1 METGE
6 IVTSFILLFF
16 AAGVGCFLLTLWR
29 YSDVNEE
36 LDKYDAAVRCF
47 TDGSEQSS
55 ASDDSETLRHARETA
70 LLAIAELLGEKWSNT
85 GEEPV
90 YRLDQLLLGL
100 ESKGKGLDVI
110 QERLALI
117 TCMVNERNVIRM
129 MPLLDDLKDIT
140 QEREARHPS
149 MVVLSL
155 SASLVLLVGICGTLW
170 NIDGDCLTQLNLLPM
185 VLEPSKW
192 AIIVCIIMHILKAV
206 CAYKL
211 ESLFTRMDKLT
222 MSLFIPLFT
231 PVSTLHQ
238 DLQKLQDE
246 VLPLF
251 VGEDG
256 SGRKIKGSLSQ
267 LISDISDNYRRFVGH
282 IETAGAKLK
291 SLMKENV
298 MANLEEHFTDLGN
311 MFDREKQQIE
321 EGVAFWQRFG
331 AVITRAE
338 DSFREV
344 ELRMTSLIEH
354 LKPLHESD
362 FKAAMV
368 KLPPPSLLRLVA
380 QLDISGK
387 LNAYTDESSQWQQ
400 ELTSSVERR
409 TSFSEAVLSF
419 VLNLRV
425 QVEQVLGVFDSE
437 KESALLLKGLPKQ
450 LRNVLAEEFRMR
462 QQLRTAQQTL
472 KECNALFSPGG
483 EKIQY
488 VGDEL
493 RYINLKRLLTNLEKN
508 IGFLPKQTSWDNI
521 SYWVRSV
528 VRPITGGKRS
538 EQHDSVRYVPRKR
551 KRSLR
556 SRRNSAILL
565 GGGIAFGLILLAF
578 PLRDIFAEPEKAPQ
592 KQQTQKKGQKKD
604 AKKSA
609 QKGKYVTY
617 KVKEGE
623 TLVDI
628 ALRYRT
634 DASSLAALNK
644 MGVNTPLH
652 AGQKLRVLRVRKRSP
667 QMAELMRPL
676 EWSRGVTLDSSV
688 EYLLEHAVRFE
699 LPHEEGIRYTTLS
712 LSAEDRSLIFTGK
725 KVQTYHIIN
734 KL

>member
-1 METGE
+1 
-6 IVTSFILLFF
+6 
-16 AAGVGCFLLTLWR
+16 
-29 YSDVNEE
+29 
-36 LDKYDAAVRCF
+36 
-47 TDGSEQSS
+47 
-55 ASDDSETLRHARETA
+55 
-70 LLAIAELLGEKWSNT
+70 
-85 GEEPV
+85 
-90 YRLDQLLLGL
+90 
-100 ESKGKGLDVI
+100 
-110 QERLALI
+110 
-117 TCMVNERNVIRM
+117 
-129 MPLLDDLKDIT
+129 
-140 QEREARHPS
+140 
-149 MVVLSL
+149 
-155 SASLVLLVGICGTLW
+155 
-170 NIDGDCLTQLNLLPM
+170 
-185 VLEPSKW
+185 
-192 AIIVCIIMHILKAV
+192 
-206 CAYKL
+206 
-211 ESLFTRMDKLT
+211 

-291 SLMKENV
+291 SLTKENV
-298 MANLEEHFTDLGN
+298 MANLVEHFTDLGN

-344 ELRMTSLIEH
+344 ELRMTSLIDH

-380 QLDISGK
+380 QLDISEK

-400 ELTSSVERR
+400 ELTSSVELR
-409 TSFSEAVLSF
+409 TFFSEAVLSF

-450 LRNVLAEEFRMR
+450 LRKVLAEEFRMR
-462 QQLRTAQQTL
+462 QQLGTAQQTL

-488 VGDEL
+488 VGDES
-493 RYINLKRLLTNLEKN
+493 RYFNLERLLTNLENDIK
-508 IGFLPKQTSWDNI
+508 ILPKQTSWDNI

-528 VRPITGGKRS
+528 VRPITSGKRS

-578 PLRDIFAEPEKAPQ
+578 PLRDIFAEPKKAPQ

-652 AGQKLRVLRVRKRSP
+652 AGQKLRVLRVTKRSP

-712 LSAEDRSLIFTGK
+712 LRAEDRSLIFTGK